1 MKAISIV
8 EYSFSLFMN
17 KCYLFLHHK
26 FKIVGMLKHVFIVRE
41 GQVRFACMC
50 HEHNKEKYKCIY
62 RLLQKSE
69 LIITLP
75 LLELKLRASNRHA
88 IFNDCI

>member
-69 LIITLP
+69 LIIRLP
-75 LLELKLRASNRHA
+75 LLELKLHAANHHA
-88 IFNDCI
+88 IFNDCV

>member
-8 EYSFSLFMN
+8 EYSLSLFMN
-17 KCYLFLHHK
+17 KCYLFLHHQ

-50 HEHNKEKYKCIY
+50 HEHNKAKYKCIY
-62 RLLQKSE
+62 RLLQQSE
-69 LIITLP
+69 LIIRLP
-75 LLELKLRASNRHA
+75 LLELKFHATKRHA
-88 IFNDCI
+88 IFNDFV